1 MNNNNIIISAFLPDI
16 NKRND
21 RKIETYLTYGTSL
34 LQTKIPKIIFTDP
47 SLILQL
53 RELDIYHLTIFV
65 PFTKYQNYLYNY
77 KNQLVH
83 FSPNTDFKDKD
94 TIDYMFLMCHKS
106 EFMKIALEYIKTESI
121 DNINLIWID
130 FGIRHMYSGSNE
142 EFIQSI
148 ELMSIKE
155 WEPNNTIH
163 LPYIWNLDIINTT
176 NKIEQI
182 QWYFAGSIFAGNK
195 NSILEFSNK
204 VREKCIEIIEIYKT
218 ITWEVNIWYLIY
230 LNNKELFST
239 YYGDHNNSIIYNF

>member
-1 MNNNNIIISAFLPDI
+1 MNNNIIISAFLPDI
-16 NKRND
+16 NKRTD
-21 RKIETYLTYGTSL
+21 MTIEKYLKYGTPL

-47 SLILQL
+47 SLIQQL

-77 KNQLVH
+77 NNQLVH

-130 FGIRHMYSGSNE
+130 FGIRHIYSGSNE
-142 EFIQSI
+142 EFIKSI
-148 ELMSIKE
+148 ELMSMKE
-155 WEPNNTIH
+155 WKTDTIH
-163 LPYIWNLDIINTT
+163 LPHIWHLDMINGK

-182 QWYFAGSIFAGNK
+182 QWYFAGGIIAGNQK
-195 NSILEFSNK
+195 SIIEFSNK
-204 VREKCIEIIEIYKT
+204 VREKCIQIIETYKT

-230 LNNKELFST
+230 LNNKELFSP
-239 YYGDHNNSIIYNF
+239 YYGDHNNSMFHNF